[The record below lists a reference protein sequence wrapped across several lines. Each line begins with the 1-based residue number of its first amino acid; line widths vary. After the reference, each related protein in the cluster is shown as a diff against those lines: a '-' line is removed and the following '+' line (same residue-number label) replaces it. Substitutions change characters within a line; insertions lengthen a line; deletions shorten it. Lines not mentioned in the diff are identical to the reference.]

1 MSYTHT
7 QYQVNMTTSGIDAS
21 SSGVVGNKWMP
32 GFVPHVVR
40 AFSCINTSTLVSG
53 NAMVAAL
60 TNRLLTATTAT
71 AVATINGNPGPGE
84 IKYVTA
90 LNKKIEPG
98 NELALH
104 ISTGASGAALCAFT
118 VWVEPQW
125 EEPGNNTAMSV
136 ST

>member
-7 QYQVNMTTSGIDAS
+7 QYQVNMTTSGIDANA
-21 SSGVVGNKWMP
+21 SGIVGNKFVP

-40 AFSCINTSTLVSG
+40 AFSCVNTSTLVSG
-53 NAMVAAL
+53 NAMVASL
-60 TNRLLTATTAT
+60 TNRLLTATSAT
-71 AVATINGNPGPGE
+71 IVATINGNPGPGE
-84 IKYVTA
+84 VKYVSG
-90 LNKKIEPG
+90 LNKKVSPG

-104 ISTGASGAALCAFT
+104 ISTGASGSALCSFT
-118 VWVEPQW
+118 AWVEPSW